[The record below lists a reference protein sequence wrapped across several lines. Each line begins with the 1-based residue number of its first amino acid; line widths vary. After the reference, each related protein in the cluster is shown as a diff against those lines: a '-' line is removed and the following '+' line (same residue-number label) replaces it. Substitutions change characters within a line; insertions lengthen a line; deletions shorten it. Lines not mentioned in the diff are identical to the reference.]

1 MGQFAENTWIF
12 DRDLKFVGIEV
23 GARMTIIDLG
33 GGELFV
39 HSPIGLTEKLKSEIR
54 SLGKVSYVVAP
65 NRMHHLFIKD
75 FKSEFPE
82 AKFYCAPSLE
92 KKRSD
97 FSFDGVI
104 SDNQNFPWNPV
115 LKHKFVEGAPFYNEV
130 VFFDPRSKTLVLT
143 DLAAHICESKSL
155 VTRVVLKAIG
165 SFGHFGWTAIEKLLF
180 IRRKKSFYKSIDAI
194 LSWDFDRV
202 IMAHG
207 SPVMTGAKAALS
219 QSFEA

>member
-1 MGQFAENTWIF
+1 MTNFAENTWIF
-12 DRDLKFVGIEV
+12 ERELKFAGIEV

-33 GGELFV
+33 SGKLFV
-39 HSPIGLTEKLKSEIR
+39 HSPIGLTDKIKSEIR
-54 SLGKVSYVVAP
+54 SLGKVAYVVAP

-75 FKSEFPE
+75 FKSEFPD

-104 SDNQNFPWNPV
+104 SDDQTFPWNPV
-115 LKHKFVEGAPFYNEV
+115 VKHKFVEGAPFYNEV
-130 VFFDPRSKTLVLT
+130 VFFDSRTKTLVLT

-155 VTRVVLKAIG
+155 VTRMFLKTIG

-180 IRRKKSFYKSIDAI
+180 IRNRRLFYKSIGEI
-194 LSWDFDRV
+194 LTWDFDRV

-207 SPVMTGAKAALS
+207 VPVTTGAKASL
-219 QSFEA
+219 QKSFAS